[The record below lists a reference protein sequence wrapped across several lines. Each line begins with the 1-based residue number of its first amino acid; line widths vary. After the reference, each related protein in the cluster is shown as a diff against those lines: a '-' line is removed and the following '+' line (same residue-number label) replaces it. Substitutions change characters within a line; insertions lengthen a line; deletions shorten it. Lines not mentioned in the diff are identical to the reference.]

1 SADLERG
8 SLHEA
13 LAGIGHTPT
22 VAQSW
27 ITARMP
33 TAEEAKRLG
42 LTGQREPL
50 LVERR
55 IIRDQDDVPIEH
67 TESAYIA
74 SRYVIDVT
82 FRMAASS
89 RKEKGRRPAARSR
102 T

>member
-1 SADLERG
+1 
-8 SLHEA
+8 
-13 LAGIGHTPT
+13 
-22 VAQSW
+22 
-27 ITARMP
+27 MP

-42 LTGQREPL
+42 LAGQREPL

-82 FRMAASS
+82 FRMSDAP
-89 RKEKGRRPAARSR
+89 RKEKVKRAAVQPR
-102 T
+102 TGPVG